1 MLGFTAEWESGEVRP
16 DEGEIEDAKW
26 FAPGELPE
34 YYRGVSISA
43 RLIEDFVR
51 RHGGGEKCSAKKG

>member
-1 MLGFTAEWESGEVRP
+1 MLGFTAEWESGEICP

-26 FAPGELPE
+26 FAPDEIPE

-43 RLIEDFVR
+43 RLIEDFD
-51 RHGGGEKCSAKKG
+51 G